1 MILLPHRAAA
11 VREVLLSGWP
21 TGYGW
26 AMADVRPF
34 PALHYNLAAVNSLGA
49 VTAPPYDVINDE
61 ERGKLLQH
69 SPFNVVE
76 IDLPKAS
83 GEGSDPYQHAA
94 DTLEEWRLSGV
105 LTQDRDPKLWALTQ
119 EYAAPDGT
127 THTRNGILARVRV
140 TDYGPGQIRPHERT
154 QPGPKQDRLDL
165 TRATRY
171 NLSPIFSLTSKDA
184 WPQVA
189 AETEFDPWAE
199 VTDNEGTTHRL
210 WPIADPLVHAAVTE
224 VLAEAEL
231 LIADG
236 HHRYETARAYMAE
249 VPGEGAQCFTLMALT
264 GLDDPG
270 LTVFPTHRLLSGLA
284 GNPDIRDHLT
294 NGLHEAFDVEATD
307 LDGLDPAGMEG
318 IGCFG
323 YIDQTTGRYLK
334 LRLKDPLGLDQLME
348 GKSEAY
354 RHLDAAILEKV
365 VLREI
370 LGLSEEDVEGKRGI
384 GYAKSIESSM
394 EMVEG
399 GSYQAAFIL
408 RATPIEQ
415 VRAVAAAGETMP
427 PKATFFYPKLLS
439 GMAFNPLS

>member
-1 MILLPHRAAA
+1 
-11 VREVLLSGWP
+11 
-21 TGYGW
+21 
-26 AMADVRPF
+26 MADVRPF
-34 PALHYNLAAVNSLGA
+34 PALHYNLAVVNSLHA
-49 VTAPPYDVINDE
+49 VTAPPYDVIDDE
-61 ERGKLLQH
+61 ERQKLLQH

-94 DTLEEWRLSGV
+94 DTLEDWILTGA
-105 LTQDRDPKLWALTQ
+105 LTQDHDPKIWALTQ

-189 AETEFDPWAE
+189 AETESEPWAT
-199 VTDNEGTTHRL
+199 VTDDEGTTHRL
-210 WPIADPLVHAAVTE
+210 WPVRDSVVHAAVEE
-224 VLAEAEL
+224 VLADAEL

-236 HHRYETARAYMAE
+236 HHRYETARTYMAE
-249 VPGEGAQCFTLMALT
+249 VPGEGAHCYTLMALT

-284 GNPDIRDHLT
+284 GNPDIQDHLT
-294 NGLHEAFDVEATD
+294 NGISEAFDVEATD

-323 YIDQTTGRYLK
+323 FIDQTAGRYLK
-334 LRLKDPLGLDQLME
+334 LRLKDPVALDQLME
-348 GKSEAY
+348 GRAEAY

-365 VLREI
+365 VLQNI
-370 LGLSEEDVEGKRGI
+370 LGLSEDDVEAKRGI
-384 GYAKSIESSM
+384 GYAKSIESALDLVSA
-394 EMVEG
+394 G
-399 GSYQAAFIL
+399 TYQAAFIL

-427 PKATFFYPKLLS
+427 PKSTYFYPKLLS

>member
-1 MILLPHRAAA
+1 
-11 VREVLLSGWP
+11 
-21 TGYGW
+21 
-26 AMADVRPF
+26 MADVRPF
-34 PALHYNLAAVNSLGA
+34 PALHYNLDVVNSLQS
-49 VTAPPYDVINDE
+49 VTAPPYDVIDDE
-61 ERGKLLQH
+61 ARQKLLQH

-94 DTLEEWRLSGV
+94 DTLEEWILSGV
-105 LTQDRDPKLWALTQ
+105 LTQDRDPTIWALTQ
-119 EYAAPDGT
+119 EYEAPDGT

-189 AETEFDPWAE
+189 AETEADPWAE
-199 VTDNEGTTHRL
+199 VTDDEGTTHRL
-210 WPIADPLVHAAVTE
+210 WPVKDPVVHAAVSE
-224 VLAEAEL
+224 VLADAEL

-236 HHRYETARAYMAE
+236 HHRYETARTYMAE

-284 GNPDIRDHLT
+284 ANADIQDHLT
-294 NGLHEAFDVEATD
+294 NGIAEAFDVEATD

-323 YIDQTTGRYLK
+323 FFDQTAGRYLK
-334 LRLKDPLGLDQLME
+334 LRLKDPLSLDGLME
-348 GKSEAY
+348 
-354 RHLDAAILEKV
+354 AAP
-365 VLREI
+365 RPT
-370 LGLSEEDVEGKRGI
+370 GTWTRRSSKR
-384 GYAKSIESSM
+384 SCFRTSSD
-394 EMVEG
+394 
-399 GSYQAAFIL
+399 SPRRTSKRSAASDTR
-408 RATPIEQ
+408 RASTVPSNRLPAAPI
-415 VRAVAAAGETMP
+415 R
-427 PKATFFYPKLLS
+427 
-439 GMAFNPLS
+439 PLSSCGRPRSNRSGRWPRPARRCRPSRPTSTRSCFREWPSTR